1 MVLGLIVEA
10 MNLEQEMRKRG
21 VMKQQRH
28 TFQMVWKTKL
38 TSFTLSIEPVGVYL
52 YWRSIVLLYCLNYP

>member
-38 TSFTLSIEPVGVYL
+38 TSFTLSIEPVRVYL
-52 YWRSIVLLYCLNYP
+52 Y